1 MSWNLSGNVLIACN
15 CDWGCPC
22 NFNAPPTHGDCE
34 GGWIWS
40 IEEGK
45 VGGVDVQGRAV
56 AVFADWPGAIHHG
69 GGQASVFI
77 DDDSDDSQAEVLTQV
92 LRGQIGGPWAIF
104 INTYELDGPHR
115 ARFVVKVADH
125 ASTATVEGVA
135 ELELQPIR
143 NPVSGAEV
151 HPEMVLPEGLIVK
164 RGGLAA
170 SKVFRVHAGVAY
182 DHSGKYAAFGTFNY
196 SG

>member
-1 MSWNLSGNVLIACN
+1 MSWNLRGNVLIACN

-40 IEEGK
+40 IDE
-45 VGGVDVQGRAV
+45 GGVDGVDLNGRAV

-69 GGQASVFI
+69 GGRASLFI
-77 DDDSDDSQAEVLTQV
+77 DDGADESQAAVLSRL
-92 LRGQIGGPWAIF
+92 LRGEVGGPWAIF
-104 INTYELDGPHR
+104 IDTYEADGPHR
-115 ARFVVKVADH
+115 ARFVLDVADH

-164 RGGLAA
+164 SGGLAA
-170 SKVFRVHAGVAY
+170 SKVFRVNAGVSY
-182 DHSGKYAAFGTFNY
+182 DHSGKYAAFGPFSY
-196 SG
+196 RG

>member
-1 MSWNLSGNVLIACN
+1 MTWKLSGNVLIACN

-40 IEEGK
+40 IDEGE
-45 VGGVDVQGRAV
+45 VDGIDMSGRA
-56 AVFADWPGAIHHG
+56 AALFADWPGAIHEG
-69 GGQASVFI
+69 GGQASVYV
-77 DDDSDDSQAEVLTQV
+77 DDGADDPQVGALTRV
-92 LRGQIGGPWAIF
+92 LRGEVGGPWSIF

-115 ARFVVKVADH
+115 ARFAINVADH
-125 ASTATVEGVA
+125 ASTATIEGVA
-135 ELELQPIR
+135 ALELQPIR

-151 HPEMVLPEGLIVK
+151 HPEVVLPEGLIVK
-164 RGGLAA
+164 RCGLAA
-170 SKVFRVHAGVAY
+170 SKVFRVHGDVAY
-182 DHSGKYAAFGTFNY
+182 DHSGNYAAFGPFSY